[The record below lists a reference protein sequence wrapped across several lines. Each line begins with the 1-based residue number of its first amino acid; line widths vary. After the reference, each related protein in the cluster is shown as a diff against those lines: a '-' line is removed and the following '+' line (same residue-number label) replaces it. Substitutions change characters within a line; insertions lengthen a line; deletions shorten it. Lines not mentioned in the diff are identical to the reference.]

1 MGQIE
6 RQAIVH
12 YVNSII
18 LDLDFA
24 YKRPDPCRPLY
35 QFVYQKCRR
44 GIVSKL
50 ECWVPNH
57 IVSC

>member
-44 GIVSKL
+44 GI
-50 ECWVPNH
+50 
-57 IVSC
+57 